1 MRTEK
6 EMFHII
12 INTAKSDERILAAY
26 LKGSRANPN
35 VPWDIYIRIMTLC
48 MS

>member
-1 MRTEK
+1 MLTEK

-12 INTAKSDERILAAY
+12 INTAKADDRVLAAY

-35 VPWDIYIRIMTLC
+35 VPPGYISGL
-48 MS
+48 